1 MFCPSCGIEERQ
13 LSQYCRTCGTD
24 LRAVRVGLEKPDAIT
39 ASAASA
45 RDEIG
50 RAIAAKIREMDDSRD
65 LKRMAED
72 VLPEIEKF
80 LESPQERRLRRLRAG
95 TITSAV
101 GLGAMIMFSVV
112 LAATHQDDVAAMIGA
127 GAVAFLIG
135 LGILINA
142 WLFTLP
148 SKQIPHHVPDAL
160 AQNALDQLP
169 ESPVAGRP
177 ELTTAQ
183 PLQSPL
189 SVIEHTTHRLK
200 H

>member
-24 LRAVRVGLEKPDAIT
+24 LRVVRMGLEKPDTIT

-50 RAIAAKIREMDDSRD
+50 RAVAAKIREMDDSHD

-101 GLGAMIMFSVV
+101 GLGAMIMFTVV
-112 LAATHQDDVAAMIGA
+112 SAATHQDEVAVMIGA

-148 SKQIPHHVPDAL
+148 PKQIPSHTQDAL
-160 AQNALDQLP
+160 SSNALDQWP
-169 ESPVAGRP
+169 ESANAVRP

-183 PLQSPL
+183 PLQPPL
-189 SVIEHTTHRLK
+189 SIIEHTTHRLK
-200 H
+200 Q